1 METDPAADTPGPDGP
16 VKVRLWWQARYRGF
30 RYRRT
35 LSGAPF
41 DLLLYSK
48 RWCIR
53 QRDLMETATCDDFKY
68 YYDWG
73 PRSKRHTWN
82 TTLSNQ

>member
-1 METDPAADTPGPDGP
+1 
-16 VKVRLWWQARYRGF
+16 
-30 RYRRT
+30 
-35 LSGAPF
+35 
-41 DLLLYSK
+41 
-48 RWCIR
+48 
-53 QRDLMETATCDDFKY
+53 METATCDDFKY